1 MHPELMRAFLYVG
14 GPSRPLTDAIKDF
27 LGD

>member
-14 GPSRPLTDAIKDF
+14 AASRPPTDAIKDF
-27 LGD
+27 LGV